1 VKYTSFNLIVTCEIF
16 IIKVFQGGTEMK
28 KVLVSLLTLVMLTVA
43 LTGCTPAAVYKYG
56 VGSVIAV
63 SGSAAVPAA
72 GEVAAKDGKYGV
84 NVDIVSVVLNSKGE
98 VVSATWDIAQTSN
111 LKFTVEG
118 ALNADP
124 ASYTR
129 TKLELGT
136 DYGMKEKCDA
146 ATQICKEWNEQSKF
160 LTDYVVGMTA
170 EEVASIALNE
180 TGEAT
185 STDILAGTTIGID
198 SFKEAFAKAVA
209 NAVETKKVAKY
220 GVATMIAVT
229 GSAAVPA
236 AGEVAAKDGKYGVN
250 VDIVKVAL
258 DKDGKILSATWD
270 IAQTSNLKFT
280 VEGALNADPASYTR
294 TKLELGTD
302 YGMKE
307 KCDAATQICKE
318 WNEQSKFLTDFVV
331 GMKLADV
338 QAIALNEDGEATST
352 DILAG
357 TTIGVDTFI
366 ATLEKAITNAV
377 EVE

>member
-1 VKYTSFNLIVTCEIF
+1 
-16 IIKVFQGGTEMK
+16 MK

-56 VGSVIAV
+56 VGTVIAV

-84 NVDIVSVVLNSKGE
+84 NVDIVSVVLDSKGK

-124 ASYTR
+124 ASYTK
-129 TKLELGT
+129 TKLEKGA
-136 DYGMKEKCDA
+136 DYGMKGSSA
-146 ATQICKEWNEQSKF
+146 IGKEWFEQAAF
-160 LTDYVVGMTA
+160 LTDYIVGMTA
-170 EEVASIALNE
+170 EEVAAIALNDA
-180 TGEAT
+180 GEAT

-229 GSAAVPA
+229 GAAAVAA

-250 VDIVKVAL
+250 IDIIKVTL
-258 DKDGKILSATWD
+258 DKDGKILNVVWD

-280 VEGALNADPASYTR
+280 VEGALNADPASYTK
-294 TKLELGTD
+294 TKAEKGAD
-302 YGMKE
+302 YGMKGSS
-307 KCDAATQICKE
+307 AIGKE
-318 WNEQSKFLTDFVV
+318 WFEQAQFLCDFVV

-338 QAIALNEDGEATST
+338 QAIAMNDAGEATST
-352 DILAG
+352 DLLAG
-357 TTIGVDTFI
+357 TTIGIETFV
-366 ATLEKAITNAV
+366 ATLEKAIANAV
-377 EVE
+377 EVK

>member
-1 VKYTSFNLIVTCEIF
+1 M
-16 IIKVFQGGTEMK
+16 FQGGNEMK
-28 KVLVSLLTLVMLTVA
+28 KVLVSLITLVMLTVT

-56 VGSVIAV
+56 VGTVIAV

-84 NVDIVSVVLNSKGE
+84 NVDIVSVVLDSKGK

-124 ASYTR
+124 ASYTK
-129 TKLELGT
+129 TKFEKGV
-136 DYGMKEKCDA
+136 DYGMKA
-146 ATQICKEWNEQSKF
+146 ASPIGKEWFEQATF
-160 LTDYVVGMTA
+160 LTDYIVGMTA
-170 EEVASIALNE
+170 EEVAAIALSE

-185 STDILAGTTIGID
+185 STDILAGTTVGID

-220 GVATMIAVT
+220 GVATMIAVS
-229 GSAAVPA
+229 GAAAVAA

-250 VDIVKVAL
+250 IDIVKVTL
-258 DKDGKILSATWD
+258 DKDGKILTVSWD

-280 VEGALNADPASYTR
+280 VEGALNADPASYTK
-294 TKLELGTD
+294 TKFEKGAD
-302 YGMKE
+302 YGMK
-307 KCDAATQICKE
+307 AASPIGKE
-318 WNEQSKFLTDFVV
+318 WFEQSTFLCDFVV

-338 QAIALNEDGEATST
+338 QAIAMSETGEATSA
-352 DILAG
+352 DILVG
-357 TTIGVDTFI
+357 TTVGIDTFI
-366 ATLEKAITNAV
+366 ATLEKAIANAV
-377 EVE
+377 EIK